1 MGGGDAVEH
10 GATEEGVTLRP
21 PASVVDI
28 AKQLEAA
35 GHETWCVGGAVR
47 DALLGHPHSDWDLA
61 TAARPEEVMRLFPRR
76 TIPVGVAHGTVGV
89 LDRSRVLHEVTTF
102 RRDVRTDGRHAE
114 VEFGASLDEDLARRD
129 FTINAIA
136 YSPTRHVMR
145 DPFHGREDMARRV
158 VRAVGRPADRMR
170 EDRLRA
176 LRALR
181 FASRFEFTIDTDTWA
196 AILASAPFLTRLSAE
211 RVKEELTKT
220 MVQVARP
227 GRALLLWRDSAAL
240 SVLVPALGGLTAV
253 DMAAVDCLAQPRE
266 GAGARATARADA
278 RRLGRLTALFLSC
291 PPGEA
296 ERALKGLRFSNAD
309 TEWIVGL
316 VEAWRTVG
324 ADMEWTLVA
333 SQSPPEATV
342 RRWVA
347 GIGRLRAAMLFR
359 LAAARW
365 AATRAAGGA
374 APTTRQVRALYRRA
388 IRSAFHDAIQLSDL
402 ALDGNDLIEAGIAHG
417 PQVGATLRRLMAA
430 VVEDQSL
437 NDRNRLLELARQWG
451 MESPASGPA

>member
-1 MGGGDAVEH
+1 MLVVFGSRIYSARDATKVDTRLPDAFDSPGFGPMGEVDGETVIFRRCVPPSPILDPPQLAAPVDIVHAYVGCDGRLVDAARAASVGLVIAALGRGNTNPPFFEAVLRWLSAGKPVVVSSRAQHGRVGATYGFRGGGRDVARCRRDLRGRPEAAARADRSHAGVGCEPDGTGLARDIRRVVTTMGGGDAVEH

-158 VRAVGRPADRMR
+158 VRAVATRLIGCERIGFARSARCDSRAASSSRSIPTRGPPSWRAHRS
-170 EDRLRA
+170 LRA
-176 LRALR
+176 
-181 FASRFEFTIDTDTWA
+181 S
-196 AILASAPFLTRLSAE
+196 
-211 RVKEELTKT
+211 
-220 MVQVARP
+220 
-227 GRALLLWRDSAAL
+227 
-240 SVLVPALGGLTAV
+240 
-253 DMAAVDCLAQPRE
+253 QP
-266 GAGARATARADA
+266 
-278 RRLGRLTALFLSC
+278 
-291 PPGEA
+291 
-296 ERALKGLRFSNAD
+296 
-309 TEWIVGL
+309 
-316 VEAWRTVG
+316 
-324 ADMEWTLVA
+324 
-333 SQSPPEATV
+333 
-342 RRWVA
+342 
-347 GIGRLRAAMLFR
+347 
-359 LAAARW
+359 
-365 AATRAAGGA
+365 
-374 APTTRQVRALYRRA
+374 
-388 IRSAFHDAIQLSDL
+388 
-402 ALDGNDLIEAGIAHG
+402 
-417 PQVGATLRRLMAA
+417 
-430 VVEDQSL
+430 
-437 NDRNRLLELARQWG
+437 
-451 MESPASGPA
+451 SG